1 MNRILE
7 FMATG
12 ICGLVNISGPTF
24 GDAPARSAGYY
35 FVVTGQR
42 LGANFSR
49 ALNEE
54 KNQPRQESKPSCEQT
69 EFSLI

>member
-1 MNRILE
+1 
-7 FMATG
+7 MATG

-24 GDAPARSAGYY
+24 GDAPARSTGYY
-35 FVVTGQR
+35 FVAAGQR

-54 KNQPRQESKPSCEQT
+54 KNKPQQEAQSTCEQT
-69 EFSLI
+69 EFSLT